1 MKLQYM
7 CLDPALDL
15 WSFMV
20 IYGHFEL
27 ECFASRIGR
36 SEMECEALGFS
47 YVRSKL
53 KMDNSPKWV
62 LFNLVSGQIASDA
75 PWK

>member
-1 MKLQYM
+1 MKLQYVLGS
-7 CLDPALDL
+7 CVG
-15 WSFMV
+15 FMV

-62 LFNLVSGQIASDA
+62 LFNVVSVQIASDA